1 MNSHADIQRRLSAY
15 CGGDL
20 GPAERVRIEAHL
32 ASCPACRAEV
42 ADLGTTLHL
51 IRSTPQVE
59 PPPWMTS
66 RIMAHMREEKA
77 RKRGWLQLFWF
88 PRHTAF
94 PVKILALLVVCVSG
108 YYLSRSVETELSQ
121 GTRQQLQEIPA
132 QQAPVPTP
140 AQPSTQAPARAE
152 KQAQPAADRPQTV
165 APVAPAAPA
174 PQPAPRR
181 ESLPAQAPEQPQPS
195 APPAPYAPPPPVFRE
210 QYGGKAE
217 ALKAAPRAE
226 SANRAQEAASEMKKK
241 SSRSPDRMSDSAAP
255 ATAGRAASA
264 PAALALPQAVV
275 RLDVADPSAA
285 PGMIRADVLR
295 CGGSI
300 TEEQGPSGHR
310 ITVRIPAARQGEL
323 LERLQQLG
331 RLVERP
337 APSPA
342 GAALIEMVIQ
352 W

>member
-1 MNSHADIQRRLSAY
+1 
-15 CGGDL
+15 
-20 GPAERVRIEAHL
+20 
-32 ASCPACRAEV
+32 
-42 ADLGTTLHL
+42 
-51 IRSTPQVE
+51 
-59 PPPWMTS
+59 MTS
-66 RIMAHMREEKA
+66 RIMAHLREEKA

-174 PQPAPRR
+174 LQPAPRR
-181 ESLPAQAPEQPQPS
+181 ESLPAQAPEQLPPS
-195 APPAPYAPPPPVFRE
+195 APPAPYAPPPPLSME

-217 ALKAAPRAE
+217 ALKVAPRSE

-241 SSRSPDRMSDSAAP
+241 SIRSPDRMSDTAAP
-255 ATAGRAASA
+255 APAAAGRAASA

-285 PGMIRADVLR
+285 PGLIRAAVIR
-295 CGGSI
+295 CGGNI
-300 TEEQGPSGHR
+300 TEEPSPSGHR
-310 ITVRIPAARQGEL
+310 ITARIPATRQGEL

-331 RLVERP
+331 RIVERP

-342 GAALIEMVIQ
+342 GMALIEMVIQ